1 VRVYLRDA
9 LASRRWQLPQ
19 KHYDRPKFVIAQY
32 SFRAGHSRGTDSVVE
47 DPFELAVGIA
57 LYLL

>member
-1 VRVYLRDA
+1 MRVYLRDA

-19 KHYDRPKFVIAQY
+19 KYDDRPKLVVAQY
-32 SFRAGHSRGTDSVVE
+32 PFRAGHSRGADSVVE
-47 DPFELAVGIA
+47 DPFKLSVGIA